1 MNKKKEK
8 QKMNKQIKGTGAA
21 SRVAFTTLIFFW
33 QRMKLKFEM
42 NFIRRKFI

>member
-21 SRVAFTTLIFFW
+21 NRVAFTTLI
-33 QRMKLKFEM
+33 L
-42 NFIRRKFI
+42 I

>member
-21 SRVAFTTLIFFW
+21 SRGAFTSLIFF
-33 QRMKLKFEM
+33 
-42 NFIRRKFI
+42 